1 MSGAGQQRRVAVV
14 GAGPSGLFAAQAL
27 VGQSEVPVQVDLID
41 RLPTPYGLLR
51 YGVAPDH
58 TSIKSVATALARTF
72 DNAGVRFVGNVE
84 FGRDVT
90 REDLLAAYDAV
101 VYAAGASEDAQL
113 GVPGE
118 DLPGSRSAREFVAWY
133 SGHPDAPDQDLSG
146 VRSAAVIGVG
156 NVAVDV
162 ARILAKTAE
171 SLEVTDMPPGVLA
184 ELHRHEA
191 DDIHVI
197 ARRGPQHAAFTTV
210 ELREL
215 VHTPGLQV
223 TVNADAFDGIP
234 EGLERRPKANVE
246 ILREAA
252 ATVVENPRRRLH
264 FSFWRK
270 PVAVEGDGSVEAL
283 VLERTRLDE
292 SGKVVGTGET
302 SRLETQL
309 VLRSI
314 GYRSVALPGVVFDER
329 AAVIP
334 NVEGR
339 VVDAAGTVQPREYV
353 VGWIKRGPTGVIGT
367 NKSDASQTVK
377 HLVADLV
384 AEAEAAEASGGSGA
398 EARRDLVAELAA
410 RGHEIVSLEG
420 WRAIDAAEI
429 ARGAALGRDRTKLAS
444 WPELLG
450 ASHAATS

>member
-1 MSGAGQQRRVAVV
+1 MTHTRRIAIV

-27 VGQSEVPVQVDLID
+27 QNQTEVPVSVDLIE
-41 RLPTPYGLLR
+41 RLPVPYGLLR

-58 TSIKSVATALARTF
+58 QSIKSVANALARTF
-72 DNAGVRFVGNVE
+72 EHPEGVRLLGNVQV
-84 FGRDVT
+84 GRDVS
-90 REDLLAAYDAV
+90 RQELLAAYDAV

-118 DLPGSRSAREFVAWY
+118 DLPGSRAARGFVEWY
-133 SGHPDAPDQDLSG
+133 SGHPDAPAQDLTG
-146 VRSAAVIGVG
+146 VAAAAVIGVG

-162 ARILAKTAE
+162 ARVLAKTAE
-171 SLEVTDMPPGVLA
+171 SLEVTDMPAGVLA
-184 ELHRHEA
+184 ELHRHHC

-215 VHTPGLQV
+215 VNTPGLQV
-223 TVNADAFDGIP
+223 TVNDDAFDDLP
-234 EGLERRPKANVE
+234 EHLERRPKANVD

-252 ATVVENPRRRLH
+252 AKVVENPRRRLH

-270 PVAVEGDGSVEAL
+270 PIAVEGDGRVESL
-283 VLERTRLDE
+283 VLERTQLVDGR
-292 SGKVVGTGET
+292 VVGTGQT
-302 SRLETQL
+302 SRLPVQL

-314 GYRSVALPGVVFDER
+314 GYRSVPLADVPFDDW
-329 AAVIP
+329 AAVIR

-339 VVDAAGTVQPREYV
+339 VVDADGAVQPGEYV

-367 NKSDASQTVK
+367 NKSDAAQTVR
-377 HLVADLV
+377 HLVADL
-384 AEAEAAEASGGSGA
+384 AATPPGPADRA
-398 EARRDLVAELAA
+398 DLAA
-410 RGHEIVSLEG
+410 VLRERGVKVTDLAG

-429 ARGAALGRDRTKLAS
+429 ARGQALGRERTKVET
-444 WPELLG
+444 WEQLLQIAG
-450 ASHAATS
+450 Y

>member
-1 MSGAGQQRRVAVV
+1 MGSAGWDVTRVAIV

-27 VGQSEVPVQVDLID
+27 VGQTDVPVQVDLID

-72 DNAGVRFVGNVE
+72 DHAGVRFVGNVE

-90 REDLLAAYDAV
+90 REELLAAYDAV

-118 DLPGSRSAREFVAWY
+118 HLPGSRSAREFVAWY
-133 SGHPDAPDQDLSG
+133 SGHPDAPAQDLHG
-146 VRSAAVIGVG
+146 IHSAAVIGVG

-184 ELHRHEA
+184 ELHRHGIN
-191 DDIHVI
+191 DIHVI

-215 VHTPGLQV
+215 VHTPGLEV

-234 EGLERRPKANVE
+234 EDLDRRPRANVE

-270 PVAVEGDGSVEAL
+270 PVAIEGDGEVTSL
-283 VLERTRLDE
+283 VLERTHLDE
-292 SGKVVGTGET
+292 SGKVVGTGLTEQVCC
-302 SRLETQL
+302 QL

-314 GYRSVALPGVVFDER
+314 GYRSTALPGVPFDDWS
-329 AAVIP
+329 AVIP

-339 VVDAAGTVQPREYV
+339 VVDAEGAVQPGEYV

-367 NKSDASQTVK
+367 NKSDASQTVR

-384 AEAEAAEASGGSGA
+384 AAGGSAPDRGTGD
-398 EARRDLVAELAA
+398 RRDLVADLAA
-410 RGHEIVSLEG
+410 RGHEVVSLAG

-429 ARGAALGRDRTKLAS
+429 ARGAALGRTRTKIETWADLLA
-444 WPELLG
+444 
-450 ASHAATS
+450 ASHTATD